1 MQPYQNINVLKRL
14 GSNVGKEKRNEWIQF
29 YLKKGF
35 KSLEQLLR
43 ETSGKYSVGDEVTIA
58 DLALVPQVLIELNF
72 FLIKVI
78 MIHFLF
84 YSGLLSLAFQ
94 YRLERISNC

>member
-1 MQPYQNINVLKRL
+1 MHYFVLIIVNSGMQPYQNTNVLKRL
-14 GSNVGKEKRNEWIQF
+14 VSNEGEEKKNEWIQF

-72 FLIKVI
+72 F
-78 MIHFLF
+78 
-84 YSGLLSLAFQ
+84 
-94 YRLERISNC
+94 

>member
-1 MQPYQNINVLKRL
+1 MQPYQNTNVLKRL
-14 GSNVGKEKRNEWIQF
+14 VSNEGEEKKNEWIQF

-72 FLIKVI
+72 F
-78 MIHFLF
+78 
-84 YSGLLSLAFQ
+84 
-94 YRLERISNC
+94 